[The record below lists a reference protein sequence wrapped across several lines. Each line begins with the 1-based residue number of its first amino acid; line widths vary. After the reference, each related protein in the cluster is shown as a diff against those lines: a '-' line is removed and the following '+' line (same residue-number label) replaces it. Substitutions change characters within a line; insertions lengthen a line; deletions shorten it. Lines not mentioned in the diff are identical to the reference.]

1 MKITFNKSTLCL
13 VSLSATLL
21 TACAPQYTP
30 SMMNT
35 HRAELVRQTAIE
47 QIPLSEIDDVTLTLL
62 ADDYRRYGN
71 GPVDLAMVYDPTSK
85 TYTAMKARNQLRE
98 IESGLKQ
105 RGVHS
110 IQTRTVSVEKGQA
123 ALMVSYES
131 IQVQA
136 PTDCHTMP
144 GLEDY
149 RTERD
154 IAAYRFGCSTETML
168 ARQIARP
175 SDLMGRG
182 ADNTPSDGRRA
193 TNVIEEYRN
202 YGASDANRALE
213 QAGQGDIGE

>member
-1 MKITFNKSTLCL
+1 MVRAINTSTLCL
-13 VSLSATLL
+13 LGLSASLL
-21 TACAPQYTP
+21 AACAPQYTP

-35 HRAELVRQTAIE
+35 HKVEIVRQTAIE
-47 QIPLSEIDDVTLTLL
+47 QIPLNEIDDVTLTLL

-98 IESGLKQ
+98 IETGLKQ
-105 RGVHS
+105 RGIHA
-110 IQTRTVSVEKGQA
+110 IQTRTVSVEKGQP
-123 ALMVSYES
+123 ALMISYES
-131 IQVQA
+131 LQAQA
-136 PTDCHTMP
+136 PTDCHSMP

-154 IAAYRFGCSTETML
+154 IAEYRFGCSTETML

-175 SDLMGRG
+175 ADLMGRG

-202 YGASDANRALE
+202 YGANDANRALE
-213 QAGQGDIGE
+213 QTGQDDIGQ